1 MDSICYSQV
10 LPLKTLPIHYSCIPI
25 LAASPPSRV
34 LQSIYPSTFYCSY
47 LYTSLFSRLSI
58 PSGPWFH
65 GPPRSIILLF
75 STLSYLVSLSWYTY
89 IQAIEHLW
97 RKITQP
103 RCRGSLQI
111 DDHTSQKDMQNRP
124 AALCHSSSESVFPLL
139 KGTVSLFPLLAPAPP
154 SLSYLTVRLDTIR
167 RVTSLS
173 QHQRSSLQTSIPT
186 HSALTLVTVG
196 KGYLPPSQH

>member
-1 MDSICYSQV
+1 MYSYSSSIPTFTSPSIH
-10 LPLKTLPIHYSCIPI
+10 LPLYFLLLLPLYLI
-25 LAASPPSRV
+25 V
-34 LQSIYPSTFYCSY
+34 L
-47 LYTSLFSRLSI
+47 TSLHTQWSMV
-58 PSGPWFH
+58 PW
-65 GPPRSIILLF
+65 PPRSIILLF